1 MRKVVPKRQDDCV
14 SGHWFRDN
22 VYKIYDGIMT
32 TFEKKL
38 SFEDL
43 TIFWYEVTEK
53 YTTRLLPFTQQLHF
67 DTITFGE

>member
-1 MRKVVPKRQDDCV
+1 
-14 SGHWFRDN
+14 
-22 VYKIYDGIMT
+22 MT

-53 YTTRLLPFTQQLHF
+53 YTTRLFPFTQQLHF